1 MALGVTSRKPTGTHF
16 RRAPPKRDMKTPI
29 SALPSEIGEFHAV
42 ILDSIN
48 DGVFTVDRQWKITSF
63 NRAAERITGVSRQ
76 DAVGRPCCEV
86 LRASICE
93 AACALRQTLA
103 TSRPVVNKAIY
114 ILGAKG
120 QRIPISIST
129 AVFKDRRGR
138 VIGGAETFRDLS
150 LVEELRQEF
159 ETQHSFANIVG
170 RSPSMRPVFQLLPLL
185 AESES
190 TVLIEGASG
199 TGKELFARAIHSLGA
214 GRLLGA
220 IILPR
225 PVGGLKLVMTAE

>member
-1 MALGVTSRKPTGTHF
+1 MS
-16 RRAPPKRDMKTPI
+16 TPV

-103 TSRPVVNKAIY
+103 TSRPVEPMQNASVA
-114 ILGAKG
+114 AW
-120 QRIPISIST
+120 
-129 AVFKDRRGR
+129 
-138 VIGGAETFRDLS
+138 RDS
-150 LVEELRQEF
+150 GKMPR
-159 ETQHSFANIVG
+159 VG
-170 RSPSMRPVFQLLPLL
+170 RDGPRRQADGTRWGPVWLFPPSSPEFWRGNCNPDPL
-185 AESES
+185 
-190 TVLIEGASG
+190 
-199 TGKELFARAIHSLGA
+199 
-214 GRLLGA
+214 
-220 IILPR
+220 
-225 PVGGLKLVMTAE
+225 